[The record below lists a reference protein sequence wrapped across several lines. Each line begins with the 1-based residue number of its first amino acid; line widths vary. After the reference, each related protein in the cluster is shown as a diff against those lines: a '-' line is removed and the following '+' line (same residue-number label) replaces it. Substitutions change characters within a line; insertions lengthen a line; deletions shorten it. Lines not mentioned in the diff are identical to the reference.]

1 MSMNNENQKSLD
13 ENLINNHQES
23 DINVSTRQS
32 GDDNYYEEEIEA
44 EENPIGEVEVGN
56 LSDWFMN
63 NHRNISNISNVRAEI
78 KHVDPRKN
86 LIMTAPD
93 KKNKERYVWVFRD
106 AHKLPVLDLPPYN
119 MRVFHSNTF
128 EIDHF
133 FNDEIKLITYNM
145 KNKLL
150 VFPTIIIDNTPVPY
164 TYFNVL
170 NEYTIV
176 QIPNIDQNLIKEN
189 TEENVDFDYIMTKY
203 KHIRRKRG
211 KVSTNMDVI
220 KELDYRKGKVHD
232 IRHLLTIDFAL
243 VDIANKR

>member
-1 MSMNNENQKSLD
+1 MSNESQKSSLD
-13 ENLINNHQES
+13 ENLINNSYES

-32 GDDNYYEEEIEA
+32 VNDNNYEEEIEY
-44 EENPIGEVEVGN
+44 EETPVGEVEVGN

-63 NHRNISNISNVRAEI
+63 NHRNIPSISNVRAEI

-106 AHKLPVLDLPPYN
+106 ANKLPVLDLPPYN

-150 VFPTIIIDNTPVPY
+150 VFPAIIIDNTPVPY
-164 TYFNVL
+164 TYVNVL
-170 NEYTIV
+170 NEDTIA

-189 TEENVDFDYIMTKY
+189 VEKDVDFDYVMTKY
-203 KHIRRKRG
+203 KHIRRKKG

-243 VDIANKR
+243 VDIANQR